1 MNILKP
7 HVLLAAA
14 LAAGMCCS
22 ARADEGLTDAHCDEL
37 LAAKWIEPLQS
48 DLLELPNAVV
58 SDFVA
63 KAGPK
68 QLRLMVAS
76 FGTIESMTQ
85 VDKWLG
91 EQLQPQTNLE
101 KPPTLSEGDKLA
113 RPDLESEV
121 VRLNWNTRKMEY
133 IRTTSRVEEENAA
146 NMRLLR
152 QLRTKILTDA
162 ATRYVPLAKD
172 YLQAALSRRAGKLL
186 QVIDRS
192 NADMGMVEQAI
203 NGKDASAVVGATC
216 ILTAAL
222 GDREEDAK
230 TITVNAKGTKVKVT
244 TFTQPY
250 VGKVRDLQGN
260 VLLAFKGT
268 ATWSS
273 RVNNVVASEVS
284 DPARK
289 LVDAVCEKIAD
300 EVVAFFTTELN
311 FKVKTPAGTD
321 EDEVTVLVD
330 GKNVDVEEPTRV
342 LAVEH
347 AVVATLD
354 GCKPVKRIVVIDEA
368 TPSKTVKLV
377 FKKKAAAAETAAE

>member
-1 MNILKP
+1 MNILKT
-7 HVLLAAA
+7 HILLAAA

-22 ARADEGLTDAHCDEL
+22 VRADEDLTDAQ
-37 LAAKWIEPLQS
+37 LA
-48 DLLELPNAVV
+48 
-58 SDFVA
+58 VA

-113 RPDLESEV
+113 RPDLASEV

-152 QLRTKILTDA
+152 QLRTKVLTDA

-311 FKVKTPAGTD
+311 FKVKAPAGTD

-330 GKNVDVEEPTRV
+330 GKSVDVEEPTRV

-368 TPSKTVKLV
+368 TPSKTIKLV
-377 FKKKAAAAETAAE
+377 FKKKAAAAETADE